1 MVESETWEFKKNDL
15 ILDIRLENPVPYLV
29 LDSEYH
35 SMYMLAPYVDW
46 LPWKRGAMAWEKEE
60 VERNFV
66 LLDEQE
72 GDDEEG

>member
-1 MVESETWEFKKNDL
+1 MIEQEVWEFKKNDV

-35 SMYMLAPYVDW
+35 SMYMLLPYMERMTW
-46 LPWKRGAMAWEKEE
+46 NGGMAWDKEE
-60 VERNFV
+60 VEGNFV

>member
-1 MVESETWEFKKNDL
+1 MIEQDVWEFKKNDV

-29 LDSEYH
+29 LDSAYH
-35 SMYMLAPYVDW
+35 CMYML
-46 LPWKRGAMAWEKEE
+46 LPVTAHMSLNHAMAWDKEE